1 MTDAAASAASAVG
14 RRAGIFGAAV
24 GVLAVG
30 AAAGVAIERMTVGR
44 VRRRAEAELDAM
56 AEYGTLRGE
65 THVVSAPDG
74 VELYA
79 EVDGVPDAPLT
90 VVLCHG
96 YTLNMDCWH
105 FQRAEL
111 MGEYRLVLFDQRS
124 HGRSGRGAPETSTI
138 DQLGTDLYAVLQELV
153 PDGPMVLVG
162 HSMGGMTIMAL
173 ADQHPELFGT
183 RVVGVAL
190 MNTSSGKWATVTL
203 GIPAAGA
210 RLVHRVAPGVLRT
223 LGKRAGLVEAG
234 RRAARDLVYVF
245 TERYAFDS
253 EVDPAIVRF
262 TDRMIS
268 ATPIDVIAEF
278 FPAFETHDKLAAL
291 PVLGRVPTLVVGGEG
306 DLMAPASH
314 SEAIHE
320 VVPDSELVVVPESG
334 HLTPLEHPEV
344 VNAAL
349 RGLLARAARAC
360 ARRNGTGGGSRR
372 SGSSGSAGSQAR
384 PPSQGGPKGPPGP
397 GPQGT
402 GRDTSG

>member
-1 MTDAAASAASAVG
+1 MSDAGSNVG
-14 RRAGIFGAAV
+14 RRAGILGAAV

-44 VRRRAEAELDAM
+44 VRRRAEEELDAI
-56 AEYGTLRGE
+56 AEFGTLRGE
-65 THVVSAPDG
+65 PHIVAAEDG

-79 EVDGVPDAPLT
+79 EVDGDPRAPLT

-111 MGEYRLVLFDQRS
+111 QDDYRLVLFDQRS

-138 DQLGTDLYAVLQELV
+138 DQLGEDLYAVLQELV
-153 PDGPMVLVG
+153 PRGPMVLVG

-173 ADQHPELFGT
+173 ADQHPELFG
-183 RVVGVAL
+183 RRIVGVAL
-190 MNTSSGKWATVTL
+190 LNTSAGKWATVTL

-210 RLVHRVAPGVLRT
+210 RLLHRVAPGVMRT
-223 LGKRAGLVEAG
+223 LGRRAALVEAG

-253 EVDPAIVRF
+253 DVDPTVVRF

-291 PVLGRVPTLVVGGEG
+291 PVLGRVPTLVVGGAG
-306 DLMAPASH
+306 DLMTPASH
-314 SEAIHE
+314 SEAIHDAL
-320 VVPDSELVVVPESG
+320 PDSELVVVPESG

-349 RGLLARAARAC
+349 RGLLARAAREPGRHA
-360 ARRNGTGGGSRR
+360 GTGGGPRRNGSFGSPR
-372 SGSSGSAGSQAR
+372 SGGDRDAG
-384 PPSQGGPKGPPGP
+384 
-397 GPQGT
+397 
-402 GRDTSG
+402 

>member
-1 MTDAAASAASAVG
+1 MTDPTGGGSVG
-14 RRAGIFGAAV
+14 KRAGIFGAAV

-44 VRRRAEAELDAM
+44 VRRRAEAEMDAI
-56 AEYGTLRGE
+56 AEFGTLRGKP
-65 THVVSAPDG
+65 HVVTAADG
-74 VELYA
+74 IELYA
-79 EVDGVPDAPLT
+79 ETEGDRDAPLT

-111 MGEYRLVLFDQRS
+111 REDPAYRVVLYDQRS

-138 DQLGTDLYAVLQELV
+138 DQLGDDLYAVLQELA
-153 PDGPMVLVG
+153 PRGPVVLVG

-173 ADQHPELFGT
+173 ADRHPELFGS
-183 RVVGVAL
+183 RVVGVGL
-190 MNTSSGKWATVTL
+190 LNTSAGKWATVTL

-223 LGKRAGLVEAG
+223 LGRRAALVEAG
-234 RRAARDLVYVF
+234 RRAARDLVYAF

-253 EVDPAIVRF
+253 EVDPLIVRF

-291 PVLGRVPTLVVGGEG
+291 PVLDRVPTLVVSGAG

-320 VVPDSELVVVPESG
+320 AVAGSELVVVPHSG

-349 RGLLARAARAC
+349 RGLLARAAREPG
-360 ARRNGTGGGSRR
+360 RRGGTGGGRRR
-372 SGSSGSAGSQAR
+372 SGSFGS
-384 PPSQGGPKGPPGP
+384 GP
-397 GPQGT
+397 GADPGT
-402 GRDTSG
+402 GSRAKRDAAG

>member
-1 MTDAAASAASAVG
+1 MSDAGSNVG
-14 RRAGIFGAAV
+14 RRAGIVGAAV

-44 VRRRAEAELDAM
+44 VRRRAEEELDAT
-56 AEYGTLRGE
+56 AEYGTLRGDPHIV
-65 THVVSAPDG
+65 TAADG

-79 EVDGVPDAPLT
+79 EVDGDPRAPLT

-111 MGEYRLVLFDQRS
+111 RDDYRLVLFDQRS

-138 DQLGTDLYAVLQELV
+138 DQLGEDLYAVLQELV
-153 PDGPMVLVG
+153 PRGPMVLIG

-173 ADQHPELFGT
+173 ADQHPELFGR

-190 MNTSSGKWATVTL
+190 LNTSAGKWATVTL

-210 RLVHRVAPGVLRT
+210 RLLHRVAPGVMRT
-223 LGKRAGLVEAG
+223 LGRRAALVEAG

-253 EVDPAIVRF
+253 EVDPMVVRF

-291 PVLGRVPTLVVGGEG
+291 PVLGRVPTLVVGGAG
-306 DLMAPASH
+306 DLMTPASH
-314 SEAIHE
+314 SEAIHDAL
-320 VVPDSELVVVPESG
+320 PDSELVVVPESG

-349 RGLLARAARAC
+349 RGLLARAAREPG
-360 ARRNGTGGGSRR
+360 RRAGTGGGPRQNGSVG
-372 SGSSGSAGSQAR
+372 SGGRGVSQE
-384 PPSQGGPKGPPGP
+384 GG
-397 GPQGT
+397 
-402 GRDTSG
+402 GRDAAG

>member
-1 MTDAAASAASAVG
+1 MSDPMGMGEAAG
-14 RRAGIFGAAV
+14 RRAGFAGVFGAAV

-44 VRRRAEAELDAM
+44 VRRRAEVEMDAI

-65 THVVSAPDG
+65 AHIVTAADG
-74 VELYA
+74 IELFA
-79 EVDGVPDAPLT
+79 EIDGDPHAPLT

-105 FQRAEL
+105 FQRAAL
-111 MGEYRLVLFDQRS
+111 RDGYRLVLFDQRS

-138 DQLGTDLYAVLQELV
+138 DQLGDDLYEVLDELA
-153 PDGPMVLVG
+153 PNGPIVLVG

-173 ADQHPELFGT
+173 ADRHPELFGK
-183 RVVGVAL
+183 RVVGVGL
-190 MNTSSGKWATVTL
+190 LNTSAGKWATVTL

-223 LGKRAGLVEAG
+223 LGRRASLVEAG
-234 RRAARDLVYVF
+234 RRAARDLVYAF
-245 TERYAFDS
+245 TERYAFASD
-253 EVDPAIVRF
+253 VDPVIVRF

-291 PVLGRVPTLVVGGEG
+291 PVIDRVPSVVIGGGE
-306 DLMAPASH
+306 DLMTPASH

-320 VVPDSELVVVPESG
+320 ALAGSELVIVPSSG

-349 RGLLARAARAC
+349 RGLLARVAGAPVRRSGITRGQ
-360 ARRNGTGGGSRR
+360 RRNGAFGPDGD
-372 SGSSGSAGSQAR
+372 AGRGAA
-384 PPSQGGPKGPPGP
+384 G
-397 GPQGT
+397 
-402 GRDTSG
+402 

>member
-1 MTDAAASAASAVG
+1 MTDPMSVAAATGSGAA

-44 VRRRAEAELDAM
+44 VRKRAEAQMDAV
-56 AEYGTLRGE
+56 AEYGMLRGE
-65 THVVSAPDG
+65 SRLVTAEDG

-79 EVDGVPDAPLT
+79 EVDEAPDAPLT
-90 VVLCHG
+90 IVLCHG

-105 FQRAEL
+105 FQRADL
-111 MGEYRLVLFDQRS
+111 RGEYRLVLYDQRS

-138 DQLGTDLYAVLQELV
+138 DQLGDDLFAVLDELV
-153 PDGPMVLVG
+153 PKGPMILIG

-173 ADQHPELFGT
+173 ADKHPELFGK
-183 RVVGVAL
+183 RVVGVGL
-190 MNTSSGKWATVTL
+190 SNTSAGKWATVTL

-210 RLVHRVAPGVLRT
+210 RLVHRVAPGLLRT
-223 LGKRAGLVEAG
+223 LGRRAALVEAG

-253 EVDPAIVRF
+253 EVDPTIVRF

-291 PVLGRVPTLVVGGEG
+291 PVLGRVPTVVVGGEG
-306 DLMAPASH
+306 DLMTPASH

-320 VVPDSELVVVPESG
+320 ALADSELVVVPDSG

-349 RGLLARAARAC
+349 RGLLARAAREPGRRVGIANGQ
-360 ARRNGTGGGSRR
+360 RRNGSFGSGGSA
-372 SGSSGSAGSQAR
+372 AGR
-384 PPSQGGPKGPPGP
+384 GPERGDDPDPGGVP
-397 GPQGT
+397 
-402 GRDTSG
+402 RDAAG

>member
-1 MTDAAASAASAVG
+1 MTDPTAALAAEMAAGMAGGTSVG
-14 RRAGIFGAAV
+14 KRAGILGAAV

-44 VRRRAEAELDAM
+44 VRRRVEAEMDAI

-65 THVVSAPDG
+65 PHIVTAADG
-74 VELYA
+74 VELFA
-79 EVDGVPDAPLT
+79 EVDERPDAPLT

-111 MGEYRLVLFDQRS
+111 RGEYRLVLFDQRS

-138 DQLGTDLYAVLQELV
+138 DQLGDDLYTVIQDLAPRGPIVLL
-153 PDGPMVLVG
+153 G

-173 ADQHPELFGT
+173 ADRHPELFGK
-183 RVVGVAL
+183 RVVGVGL
-190 MNTSSGKWATVTL
+190 LNTSAGKWATVTL

-210 RLVHRVAPGVLRT
+210 RLVHRIAPGVMRT
-223 LGKRAGLVEAG
+223 LGRRAALVEAG

-253 EVDPAIVRF
+253 DVDPTLVRF

-291 PVLGRVPTLVVGGEG
+291 PVIDRVPTVVVGGQG
-306 DLMAPASH
+306 DLMTPASH
-314 SEAIHE
+314 SGAIHE
-320 VVPDSELVVVPESG
+320 ALSGSELVVVPNSG

-349 RGLLARAARAC
+349 RGLLARAAREPVRRAGMPGGP
-360 ARRNGTGGGSRR
+360 RRNGSFGS
-372 SGSSGSAGSQAR
+372 GA
-384 PPSQGGPKGPPGP
+384 
-397 GPQGT
+397 
-402 GRDTSG
+402 GRDAAG

>member
-1 MTDAAASAASAVG
+1 VTDPTGTVG
-14 RRAGIFGAAV
+14 RRAGILGAAV

-44 VRRRAEAELDAM
+44 VRRRAEAEMDAV
-56 AEYGTLRGE
+56 AEFGTLRGE
-65 THVVSAPDG
+65 PHIITAPDG

-79 EVDGVPDAPLT
+79 EVDGNPRAPLT
-90 VVLCHG
+90 VVLIHG
-96 YTLNMDCWH
+96 YCLNMDCWH
-105 FQRAEL
+105 YQRAAFQDD
-111 MGEYRLVLFDQRS
+111 YRLVLFDQRS

-138 DQLGTDLYAVLQELV
+138 DQLGEDLYAVIEELV
-153 PDGPMVLVG
+153 PRGPMVLVG

-173 ADQHPELFGT
+173 AAQRPELFGT
-183 RVVGVAL
+183 RVVGVGL
-190 MNTSSGKWATVTL
+190 LNTSAGRWATVTL

-210 RLVHRVAPGVLRT
+210 RLMHRVAPGVLRT
-223 LGKRAGLVEAG
+223 LGKRAALVEAG

-253 EVDPAIVRF
+253 DVDPSIVRF

-278 FPAFETHDKLAAL
+278 FPEFERHDKLAAL
-291 PVLGRVPTLVVGGEG
+291 PVLGKVPTLVVAGVG

-314 SEAIHE
+314 GEAIHE
-320 VVPDSELVVVPESG
+320 AVPEAELVVVPDSG

-349 RGLLARAARAC
+349 RGLLARAAREPGRRGGIGGGT
-360 ARRNGTGGGSRR
+360 RRNGTFGTGLG
-372 SGSSGSAGSQAR
+372 
-384 PPSQGGPKGPPGP
+384 
-397 GPQGT
+397 GT
-402 GRDTSG
+402 GRDAAG